1 MEHFMSLHDSFDL
14 CFTCSLTWL
23 LPLPNGRRKAPLG
36 KSELEDTVEQMEQR
50 ENERE
55 GEKRRETVR
64 NGEKRRD
71 SESVLSYVEEGHW
84 HDGEKY

>member
-55 GEKRRETVR
+55 GEKRR
-64 NGEKRRD
+64 D